1 MMDIRLNS
9 VLPGAT
15 GALPSSPTTSGEGT
29 DSSFTD
35 ALKDAFN
42 RVNQMQNDA
51 AELARQFAAGETDDL
66 VRVVT
71 AAEEASIALQ
81 LAVQVRNKVVEA
93 YQEIMRMQV

>member
-1 MMDIRLNS
+1 MDIRLNA
-9 VLPGAT
+9 VLPGTTA
-15 GALPSSPTTSGEGT
+15 ALASTSSSGDHDAAPSFAET
-29 DSSFTD
+29 
-35 ALKDAFN
+35 LKDAFD
-42 RVNQMQNDA
+42 RINQMQLDS

-71 AAEEASIALQ
+71 AAEEAGIALQ

>member
-1 MMDIRLNS
+1 MEIRLNS
-9 VLPGAT
+9 VLPNAASSVT
-15 GALPSSPTTSGEGT
+15 STSRSEHRDAVPSFAETLQS
-29 DSSFTD
+29 
-35 ALKDAFN
+35 AFE
-42 RVNQMQNDA
+42 RINQMQNDS
-51 AELARQFAAGETDDL
+51 AELARQFAAGKTDDL

>member
-1 MMDIRLNS
+1 MEIRLSS
-9 VLPGAT
+9 VTSGAT
-15 GALPSSPTTSGEGT
+15 GTTTVTPASGNQDAAT
-29 DSSFTD
+29 SFAET
-35 ALKDAFN
+35 LQNAFD
-42 RVNQMQNDA
+42 RINQMQLDS

-71 AAEEASIALQ
+71 AAEEASITLQ

>member
-1 MMDIRLNS
+1 MEIRLNAVPPNAMS
-9 VLPGAT
+9 SIT
-15 GALPSSPTTSGEGT
+15 GAPRSQDGGDVPSFAQTLQS
-29 DSSFTD
+29 
-35 ALKDAFN
+35 AFE
-42 RVNQMQNDA
+42 RINQMQNDS

-71 AAEEASIALQ
+71 AAEEASVALQ

>member
-1 MMDIRLNS
+1 MDIRLNS
-9 VLPGAT
+9 VLPGTTANLT
-15 GALPSSPTTSGEGT
+15 STSPSGNREDAPSFAEALQGAF
-29 DSSFTD
+29 D
-35 ALKDAFN
+35 KI
-42 RVNQMQNDA
+42 NQMQLDS

-66 VRVVT
+66 IRVVT

>member
-1 MMDIRLNS
+1 MDIRLNT
-9 VLPGAT
+9 VLPGTT
-15 GALPSSPTTSGEGT
+15 GTLTSASPSEHSDDAP
-29 DSSFTD
+29 SFAET
-35 ALKDAFN
+35 LKGAFD
-42 RVNQMQNDA
+42 RINQMQLDS

-81 LAVQVRNKVVEA
+81 LAVQVRNKVIEA

>member
-1 MMDIRLNS
+1 MEIRLS
-9 VLPGAT
+9 TVLPSAT
-15 GALPSSPTTSGEGT
+15 VSVTGTTHSEDRNAVPSFAETLQS
-29 DSSFTD
+29 
-35 ALKDAFN
+35 AFEYI
-42 RVNQMQNDA
+42 NQMQNDS

-71 AAEEASIALQ
+71 AAEEASVALQ

>member
-1 MMDIRLNS
+1 MDIRLNS
-9 VLPGAT
+9 VLSGTTGTITSTTASGNHDTAT
-15 GALPSSPTTSGEGT
+15 
-29 DSSFTD
+29 SFAET
-35 ALKDAFN
+35 LQNAFD
-42 RVNQMQNDA
+42 RINQMQLDS

>member
-1 MMDIRLNS
+1 MDIRLNS
-9 VLPGAT
+9 VLSGTTGTITSTPASANHDNAT
-15 GALPSSPTTSGEGT
+15 
-29 DSSFTD
+29 SFAET
-35 ALKDAFN
+35 LQKAFDKI
-42 RVNQMQNDA
+42 NQMQLDS

>member
-1 MMDIRLNS
+1 MDIRLNS
-9 VLPGAT
+9 ALLSTA
-15 GALPSSPTTSGEGT
+15 GALTTTPDAGNRDAAPSFVESLQA
-29 DSSFTD
+29 
-35 ALKDAFN
+35 ALDK
-42 RVNQMQNDA
+42 VNQMQLDS

-81 LAVQVRNKVVEA
+81 LAVQVRNKVIEA

>member
-1 MMDIRLNS
+1 MDIRLNT
-9 VLPGAT
+9 VLPGTTAAIT
-15 GALPSSPTTSGEGT
+15 SNPSSGNQETAP
-29 DSSFTD
+29 SFAET
-35 ALKDAFN
+35 LRDAFD
-42 RVNQMQNDA
+42 RINQMQLDS

-71 AAEEASIALQ
+71 AAEEASLALQ